1 MKALVK
7 PELLRVLRVVAMS
20 DEERLTFIGG
30 GRNINVSEEARWFLE
45 HSDRIMPTLHDKGWV
60 EHVPFNHKPG
70 ALCASRGRG
79 DLQMVV
85 ITEAGRQMLA

>member
-1 MKALVK
+1 MNVLVNTD
-7 PELLRVLRVVAMS
+7 LLRVLRVVAMT
-20 DEERLTFIGG
+20 DEERLSFIGG
-30 GRNINVSEEARWFLE
+30 GRGVAVSAEAAWFLE
-45 HSDRIMPTLHDKGWV
+45 HSDRIMPELHDKGWV

-85 ITEAGRQMLA
+85 ITEAGRRVLA